1 MAVDRHIYNNVSGC
15 TKTPLGFTAQEC
27 RCAVRA
33 ARASTTTLFIVGPET
48 KDHSPGYNTEPQID
62 YAAGAVGARARSWPA
77 HSMVVRIQ
85 LHCRLEVTPLALFL
99 LLGLVVLLQ
108 HLSLPQ
114 TLVVLCGALLAL
126 AVLPR

>member
-1 MAVDRHIYNNVSGC
+1 
-15 TKTPLGFTAQEC
+15 
-27 RCAVRA
+27 
-33 ARASTTTLFIVGPET
+33 
-48 KDHSPGYNTEPQID
+48 
-62 YAAGAVGARARSWPA
+62 
-77 HSMVVRIQ
+77 MVVRIQ